1 MMYGDIFIFFF
12 LGGGVNISQGQFGY
26 TDPYYPSTVISIVD
40 HIWQMFGGYKL
51 NSSDGKL
58 YILIT

>member
-40 HIWQMFGGYKL
+40 HI
-51 NSSDGKL
+51 
-58 YILIT
+58 